1 MVSVTVVIPTKNA
14 GERFET
20 TLERIRQQTVE
31 SVEVVVVDS
40 GSSDGTVA
48 LAEALADEVIEID
61 PDEFHHGRTRN
72 RGARAATGDVVVF
85 TVQDAIPA
93 GDEWLERLVG
103 PIADG
108 DADLTYGNQIAHHGA
123 KPPDRF
129 FYQYFY
135 PDEPVTLD
143 RSDTADKAAFYL
155 DNVFLSDVNCA
166 VAADVWEE
174 FRFRDSV
181 SMSEDKDFAYRV
193 AAAGNTIRY
202 CPDAAVYHSH
212 DYDLRS
218 LFARRYRDGKAMC
231 ELDARDSDSFVY
243 DGIRYVAQEH
253 ARLVREG
260 KFRWIPYT
268 LMYEM
273 TYFLSLT
280 AGQHHRHLPR
290 PIDHILSR

>member
-218 LFARRYRDGKAMC
+218 LFARRYRDGRAFD
-231 ELDARDSDSFVY
+231 EVAGGDSGEFVT
-243 DGIRYVAQEH
+243 DGVGYVLSEYRY
-253 ARLVREG
+253 LVRSG
-260 KFRWIPYT
+260 TSYWIPYAV
-268 LMYEM
+268 LYDLIHFVAFMI
-273 TYFLSLT
+273 
-280 AGQHHRHLPR
+280 GKHR
-290 PIDHILSR
+290 